1 MQCHH
6 ATTCHHYCH
15 HYCGRLA
22 AQLHGGRWPQL
33 CPVRAH
39 LCFVLLHRGFGSA
52 PGKPSAPW
60 EATTSFANLC
70 LNELGYLVGWLDE
83 LVNCL
88 HNLHTENKPQDSRQ
102 VTASGEEW
110 SFLAD
115 ANFSEWGECNWIR
128 NEPRHAKHCTFS
140 ISLLEC
146 WSGVFAWLLLRLE
159 WCSNPTECQFSH

>member
-1 MQCHH
+1 MGGGTVQSSFECVASGPSGCRCERSSWCAAHKAICSESVELAHVVLLYH

-88 HNLHTENKPQDSRQ
+88 HNLHTENKTTR
-102 VTASGEEW
+102 
-110 SFLAD
+110 
-115 ANFSEWGECNWIR
+115 FSTS
-128 NEPRHAKHCTFS
+128 HCQWRRMVLPGRCKFQ
-140 ISLLEC
+140 
-146 WSGVFAWLLLRLE
+146 WMGWM
-159 WCSNPTECQFSH
+159 